1 MLGRTTA
8 AVVLGLGMAWGS
20 AAIAQDTVKVGVI
33 LPYSGPFA
41 DAANQLQAG
50 IDLYLATHGKGL
62 EQDHRDHQAR
72 HGQPGG
78 RRRLAQEL
86 VVRDSVDIL
95 AGCPHPR
102 GARRGLRK
110 PKS

>member
-50 IDLYLATHGKGL
+50 IDLYLATHGNEVAGKTI
-62 EQDHRDHQAR
+62 EIIRRDT
-72 HGQPGG
+72 GG
-78 RRRLAQEL
+78 PAAD
-86 VVRDSVDIL
+86 V
-95 AGCPHPR
+95 A
-102 GARRGLRK
+102 
-110 PKS
+110 